1 MERHISSSAHMGEN
15 VSIGYN
21 AVIAENVIIGDD
33 CTIGHNVV
41 IYDGS
46 RIGRGVRIDDNAV
59 IGKQPMR
66 AANSIFKTGDVLP
79 PASIGDYC
87 IVGTSA
93 VVYAGANIGE
103 GVLIADL
110 ATVRENVSIDEHAII
125 GRGVA
130 VENYCTIGAY
140 CKIETNA
147 YITAYS
153 NIEDRAFVGPGVVTT
168 NDNFVGRTE
177 ERFKHFKGVTV
188 KRGGRIAAHATI
200 LPGKVINEDGLVAA
214 GSVVTKDVPAKKI
227 VMGTPARKAGDVPE
241 EQLLE
246 KQK

>member
-1 MERHISSSAHMGEN
+1 MGRHISPSAHIGEN

-59 IGKQPMR
+59 IGKQPIR

-79 PASIGDYC
+79 PASIGDDC

-110 ATVRENVSIDEHAII
+110 ATVRENVSIGEHTII

-130 VENYCTIGAY
+130 VENYCTIGSY

-153 NIEDRAFVGPGVVTT
+153 NVGDRAFIGPGVVTT

-188 KRGGRIAAHATI
+188 KRGGRIAAHVTI
-200 LPGKVINEDGLVAA
+200 LPGKVINEDSLVAA
-214 GSVVTKDVPAKKI
+214 GSVVTKDVPAKKV
-227 VMGTPARKAGDVPE
+227 VMGTPARETGDVPE

-246 KQK
+246 RQK